1 MMEEHAK
8 RLHPIKIPF
17 EFWKLLKGNVFF
29 IIMLYI
35 LNFGSEK
42 MYMKLLQIGFLVY
55 LVWKV
60 ISVILKWYTYK
71 YQIKDGTLYI
81 TSGLVSKTYR
91 TVPLHKVQNVQQRT
105 TLFHKIFRLTS
116 LTFETGMTGEQGSVP
131 FEMISRKEAER
142 LEGEYA
148 SKQELPVIEADIS
161 EERIA
166 EDMEPAIEKTIHFTP
181 SKHDVLK
188 ASFTSLSF
196 LALIPILATLYNT
209 LDDFI
214 DLENAEG
221 FLAKLLDTWWII
233 TIVIAG
239 LICVAVAFGIVST
252 FVKYG
257 KYEIS
262 SDHERIYIKKGVLDE
277 SAFSIR
283 KEKVQAVEITQ
294 SIIKRVLGLAE
305 VKLISAGSTGDEE
318 LETNT
323 LYPFLSI
330 ERAYG
335 MVEEILP
342 AYKVERSMRSL
353 SKQAFKIRMLRPS
366 FFWILST
373 LAIYYF
379 KPSLWYIS
387 LILLVLIYT
396 LRIMD
401 YKNSRYLLN
410 DEFIQFK
417 SGSLETSL
425 FITKRSKVIQIEVE
439 RSKLQ
444 KLFGLATIET
454 INRSKP
460 VHHTKLQDVSVEY
473 ADEFYTWYM
482 DRTKNIQFE

>member
-1 MMEEHAK
+1 MEEHVK
-8 RLHPIKIPF
+8 RLHPFKIPF
-17 EFWKLLKGNVFF
+17 ELWKLLKGNVFF
-29 IIMLYI
+29 IIMLYV

-42 MYMKLLQIGFLVY
+42 MYMKVLQIVFLVY
-55 LVWKV
+55 LIWNVLS
-60 ISVILKWYTYK
+60 IILKWYTYK
-71 YQIKDGTLYI
+71 YQIKEGTIYI
-81 TSGLVSKTYR
+81 TSGIISKSYR

-105 TLFHKIFRLTS
+105 TVFHKIFRLTS
-116 LTFETGMTGEQGSVP
+116 LTFETGMTGDQGTLP
-131 FEMISRKEAER
+131 FEVISRKEAER
-142 LEGEYA
+142 LEGEYS
-148 SKQELPVIEADIS
+148 SKQELQVIELDS
-161 EERIA
+161 PEERKTK
-166 EDMEPAIEKTIHFTP
+166 DMEPIEKTIHFTP
-181 SKHDVLK
+181 TKQDVLK

-196 LALIPILATLYNT
+196 LALIPIVATLYNT

-214 DLENAEG
+214 NLENAEG
-221 FLAKLLDTWWII
+221 FFAKLLDTWWII
-233 TIVIAG
+233 TIVLVG
-239 LICVAVAFGIVST
+239 LICIAVAFGIIST

-262 SDHERIYIKKGVLDE
+262 SDHDRIYIKKGLLDE
-277 SAFSIR
+277 SAFSIQ
-283 KEKVQAVEITQ
+283 KEKVQAVEISQ

-330 ERAYG
+330 EMAYG
-335 MVEEILP
+335 MVEEVLP
-342 AYKVERSMRSL
+342 AYKVERSMESL

-366 FFWILST
+366 FFWILT
-373 LAIYYF
+373 TVAIYYF

-387 LILLVLIYT
+387 LILLAIIYT
-396 LRIMD
+396 LRILD

-439 RSKLQ
+439 RTKLQ
-444 KLFGLATIET
+444 KLFGLASIET

-473 ADEFYTWYM
+473 ADEFYTWYTG
-482 DRTKNIQFE
+482 RTKNIQVE

>member
-8 RLHPIKIPF
+8 RLHPFKIPF
-17 EFWKLLKGNVFF
+17 EFWKLLKGNAFF
-29 IIMLYI
+29 IIMLYV

-42 MYMKLLQIGFLVY
+42 MYMKVLQIGFLVY
-55 LVWKV
+55 LIWKV
-60 ISVILKWYTYK
+60 ISIILKWYTYT
-71 YQIKDGTLYI
+71 YQIKEGTIYI
-81 TSGLVSKTYR
+81 TSGLISKSYR
-91 TVPLHKVQNVQQRT
+91 TIPLHKVQNVQQRT
-105 TLFHKIFRLTS
+105 TLFHKIFSLTS
-116 LTFETGMTGEQGSVP
+116 ITFETGMTGNQGTVP
-131 FEMISRKEAER
+131 FEVISRKEAER
-142 LEGEYA
+142 LEGEYS
-148 SKQELPVIEADIS
+148 SKQEITVIEVEIP
-161 EERIA
+161 EERIT
-166 EDMEPAIEKTIHFTP
+166 EPINGKTIHFTP
-181 SKHDVLK
+181 TKQDVLK

-214 DLENAEG
+214 NLENAEG

-233 TIVIAG
+233 TIVLAG

-277 SAFSIR
+277 SAFSIQ

-294 SIIKRVLGLAE
+294 SIIKRLLGLAE
-305 VKLISAGSTGDEE
+305 VKLVSAGNTGDEE

-342 AYKVERSMRSL
+342 AYKVEQSMKPL

-366 FFWILST
+366 FFWILTT

-387 LILLVLIYT
+387 LILLVLIYS

-439 RSKLQ
+439 RTKLQ

-460 VHHTKLQDVSVEY
+460 VHHTKLQDVSVDY

-482 DRTKNIQFE
+482 GRTKNIQVE

>member
-29 IIMLYI
+29 IIMLYV

-42 MYMKLLQIGFLVY
+42 MYMKVLQIGFLVY

-60 ISVILKWYTYK
+60 ISVILRWYTYK
-71 YQIKDGTLYI
+71 YQIKEGTLYI
-81 TSGLVSKTYR
+81 TSGLVSKSYR

-116 LTFETGMTGEQGSVP
+116 LTFETGMTGDQGSVP
-131 FEMISRKEAER
+131 FEMISPKEAER

-148 SKQELPVIEADIS
+148 SKQEIPVNDIP

-166 EDMEPAIEKTIHFTP
+166 EDMEPANEKTIHFTP

-221 FLAKLLDTWWII
+221 FFGKLLDTWWII
-233 TIVIAG
+233 TIVITG

-262 SDHERIYIKKGVLDE
+262 SDLERIYIKKGVLDE

-342 AYKVERSMRSL
+342 AYNVERSMRPL

-366 FFWILST
+366 FFWILTT

-482 DRTKNIQFE
+482 DRTKNIQVE

>member
-1 MMEEHAK
+1 MEEHVK
-8 RLHPIKIPF
+8 RLHPFKIPF
-17 EFWKLLKGNVFF
+17 ELWKLLKGNVFF
-29 IIMLYI
+29 IIMLYV

-42 MYMKLLQIGFLVY
+42 MYMKVLQIVFLVY
-55 LVWKV
+55 LIWNVLS
-60 ISVILKWYTYK
+60 IILKWYTYK
-71 YQIKDGTLYI
+71 YQIKEGTIYI
-81 TSGLVSKTYR
+81 TSGIISKSYR

-105 TLFHKIFRLTS
+105 TVFHKIFRLTS
-116 LTFETGMTGEQGSVP
+116 LTFETGMTGDQGTLP
-131 FEMISRKEAER
+131 FEVISRKEAER
-142 LEGEYA
+142 LEGEYS
-148 SKQELPVIEADIS
+148 SKQELQVIELDS
-161 EERIA
+161 PEERIA
-166 EDMEPAIEKTIHFTP
+166 EDMETIEKTIHFTP
-181 SKHDVLK
+181 TKQDVLK

-196 LALIPILATLYNT
+196 LALIPIVATLYNT

-214 DLENAEG
+214 NLENAEG
-221 FLAKLLDTWWII
+221 FFAKLLDTWWII
-233 TIVIAG
+233 TIVLVG
-239 LICVAVAFGIVST
+239 LICIAVAFGIIST

-262 SDHERIYIKKGVLDE
+262 SDHDRIYIKKGLLDE
-277 SAFSIR
+277 SAFSIQ
-283 KEKVQAVEITQ
+283 KEKVQAVEISQ

-330 ERAYG
+330 EMAYG

-342 AYKVERSMRSL
+342 AYKVERSMESL

-366 FFWILST
+366 FFWILT
-373 LAIYYF
+373 TVAIYYF

-387 LILLVLIYT
+387 LILLAIIYT
-396 LRIMD
+396 LRILD

-439 RSKLQ
+439 RTKLQ
-444 KLFGLATIET
+444 KLFGLASIET

-473 ADEFYTWYM
+473 ADEFYTWYTG
-482 DRTKNIQFE
+482 RTKNIQVE

>member
-1 MMEEHAK
+1 MEEHAK
-8 RLHPIKIPF
+8 RLHPFKIPF

-29 IIMLYI
+29 IIMLYV

-42 MYMKLLQIGFLVY
+42 MYMKVLQIGFLVY

-60 ISVILKWYTYK
+60 ISVILRWYTYK
-71 YQIKDGTLYI
+71 YQIKEGTLYI
-81 TSGLVSKTYR
+81 TSGLVSKSYQ

-116 LTFETGMTGEQGSVP
+116 LTFETGMTGDQGSVP

-148 SKQELPVIEADIS
+148 SKQELPVIDIS

-188 ASFTSLSF
+188 ASFTSLRF

-214 DLENAEG
+214 DLENTEG
-221 FLAKLLDTWWII
+221 VLAKLLDTWWII
-233 TIVIAG
+233 TIVITG

-257 KYEIS
+257 KFEIS

-294 SIIKRVLGLAE
+294 SIIKRMLGLAE

-366 FFWILST
+366 FFWILTT

-410 DEFIQFK
+410 DEFIQLK

-444 KLFGLATIET
+444 KFFGLATIET

-482 DRTKNIQFE
+482 DRTKISNSNSIQ

>member
-29 IIMLYI
+29 IIMLYV

-42 MYMKLLQIGFLVY
+42 MYIKVLQIGFLVY

-71 YQIKDGTLYI
+71 YQIKEGTLYI
-81 TSGLVSKTYR
+81 TSGLVSKSYR

-116 LTFETGMTGEQGSVP
+116 LTFETGMTGDQGSVP

-148 SKQELPVIEADIS
+148 SKQEIPVIDIP

-166 EDMEPAIEKTIHFTP
+166 EDMEPTIEKTIHFTP

-209 LDDFI
+209 LDDFF

-239 LICVAVAFGIVST
+239 LICIAVVFGIVST

-262 SDHERIYIKKGVLDE
+262 SDHEHIYIKKGVLDE

-342 AYKVERSMRSL
+342 AYNVERSMRSL

-366 FFWILST
+366 FFWIFTT
-373 LAIYYF
+373 LAIFYF
-379 KPSLWYIS
+379 KSSLWYIS

-444 KLFGLATIET
+444 KLFGIATIET

>member
-8 RLHPIKIPF
+8 RLHAFKIPF
-17 EFWKLLKGNVFF
+17 EFWKLLKGNAFF
-29 IIMLYI
+29 IIMLYV

-42 MYMKLLQIGFLVY
+42 TYMKVLQIGFLVF
-55 LVWKV
+55 LIWKV
-60 ISVILKWYTYK
+60 ISIILKWYTYK
-71 YQIKDGTLYI
+71 YQIKEGTLYI
-81 TSGLVSKTYR
+81 TSGFISKSYR

-105 TLFHKIFRLTS
+105 TLFHRIFSLTS
-116 LTFETGMTGEQGSVP
+116 LTFETGMTGDQGTVP
-131 FEMISRKEAER
+131 FEVISRREAER

-148 SKQELPVIEADIS
+148 SKQKIPVIEVDIP

-166 EDMEPAIEKTIHFTP
+166 EPTYGKTIHFTP
-181 SKHDVLK
+181 TKQDVLK

-214 DLENAEG
+214 NLENAEG

-233 TIVIAG
+233 TIVLAG

-277 SAFSIR
+277 SAFSIQ

-294 SIIKRVLGLAE
+294 SIIKRLLGLAE
-305 VKLISAGSTGDEE
+305 VKLVSAGNTGDEE

-342 AYKVERSMRSL
+342 AYKVERSMKPL
-353 SKQAFKIRMLRPS
+353 SKPAFKIRMLRPS
-366 FFWILST
+366 FFWILTT

-387 LILLVLIYT
+387 LILLVFIYS

-460 VHHTKLQDVSVEY
+460 VHHTKLQDVTVEY

-482 DRTKNIQFE
+482 GRTKNIQVE

>member
-29 IIMLYI
+29 IIMLYV

-42 MYMKLLQIGFLVY
+42 MYMKVLQIGFLVY

-71 YQIKDGTLYI
+71 YQIKEGTLYI
-81 TSGLVSKTYR
+81 TSGLVSKSYR

-116 LTFETGMTGEQGSVP
+116 LTFETGMTGDQGSVP

-148 SKQELPVIEADIS
+148 SKQEIPVIDIP

-209 LDDFI
+209 LDDFF

-233 TIVIAG
+233 TIIIAG
-239 LICVAVAFGIVST
+239 LICIAVVFGIVST

-262 SDHERIYIKKGVLDE
+262 SDHEHIYIKKGVLDE

-342 AYKVERSMRSL
+342 AYNVERSMRSL

-366 FFWILST
+366 FFWIFTT

-379 KPSLWYIS
+379 KSSLWYIS

>member
-8 RLHPIKIPF
+8 RLNPFKIPF
-17 EFWKLLKGNVFF
+17 EFWKLLKGNAFF
-29 IIMLYI
+29 IIMLYV

-42 MYMKLLQIGFLVY
+42 TYMKVLQIGFLVY
-55 LVWKV
+55 LIWKV
-60 ISVILKWYTYK
+60 ISIILKWYTYK
-71 YQIKDGTLYI
+71 YQIKEGTIYI
-81 TSGLVSKTYR
+81 TSGLISKSYR

-105 TLFHKIFRLTS
+105 TLFHKIFSLTS
-116 LTFETGMTGEQGSVP
+116 LTFETGMTGDQGTVP
-131 FEMISRKEAER
+131 FEVISRREAER
-142 LEGEYA
+142 IEGEYA
-148 SKQELPVIEADIS
+148 SKQEIPVIEVDIP
-161 EERIA
+161 EEQIA
-166 EDMEPAIEKTIHFTP
+166 EPTHEKTIHFTP
-181 SKHDVLK
+181 TKQDVLK

-209 LDDFI
+209 LDDFTN
-214 DLENAEG
+214 LENAEG

-233 TIVIAG
+233 AIVLAG

-262 SDHERIYIKKGVLDE
+262 SDHECIYIKKGVLDE
-277 SAFSIR
+277 SAFSIQ

-294 SIIKRVLGLAE
+294 SIIKRLLGLAE
-305 VKLISAGSTGDEE
+305 VKLVSAGNTGDEE

-342 AYKVERSMRSL
+342 AYKVERSMKPL

-366 FFWILST
+366 FFWILTT

-387 LILLVLIYT
+387 LILLVLIYS

-425 FITKRSKVIQIEVE
+425 FITKRSKVIQIGVE

-482 DRTKNIQFE
+482 GRTKNILVE

>member
-8 RLHPIKIPF
+8 RLHPIKVPF

-29 IIMLYI
+29 IIMLYV

-42 MYMKLLQIGFLVY
+42 MYMKVLQIGFLVY

-71 YQIKDGTLYI
+71 YQIKEGTLYI
-81 TSGLVSKTYR
+81 TSGLVSKSYR

-116 LTFETGMTGEQGSVP
+116 LTFETGMTGDQGSVP

-148 SKQELPVIEADIS
+148 SKQEIPVIDIP

-209 LDDFI
+209 LDDFF

-239 LICVAVAFGIVST
+239 LICIAVVFGIVST

-262 SDHERIYIKKGVLDE
+262 SDHEHIYIKKGVLDE

-342 AYKVERSMRSL
+342 AYNVERSMRSL

-366 FFWILST
+366 FFWIFTT
-373 LAIYYF
+373 LAIFYF
-379 KPSLWYIS
+379 KSSLWYIS

>member
-1 MMEEHAK
+1 MEEHAK

-29 IIMLYI
+29 IIMLYV

-42 MYMKLLQIGFLVY
+42 MYMKVLQIGFLVY

-60 ISVILKWYTYK
+60 ISVILRWYTYK
-71 YQIKDGTLYI
+71 YQIKEGTLYI
-81 TSGLVSKTYR
+81 TSGLVSKSYR

-116 LTFETGMTGEQGSVP
+116 LTFETGMTGDQGSVP
-131 FEMISRKEAER
+131 FEMISQKEAER

-148 SKQELPVIEADIS
+148 SKQEIPVNDIP

-209 LDDFI
+209 LDDFF

-221 FLAKLLDTWWII
+221 FLAKFLDTWWII

-353 SKQAFKIRMLRPS
+353 SKRAFKIRMLRPS
-366 FFWILST
+366 FFWILTT

-444 KLFGLATIET
+444 RLFGLATIET

>member
-8 RLHPIKIPF
+8 RLHPFKIPF
-17 EFWKLLKGNVFF
+17 EFWKLLKGNAFF
-29 IIMLYI
+29 IIMLYV

-42 MYMKLLQIGFLVY
+42 TYMKVLQIGFLVY
-55 LVWKV
+55 LIWKV
-60 ISVILKWYTYK
+60 ISIILKWYTYK
-71 YQIKDGTLYI
+71 YQIKEGTIYI
-81 TSGLVSKTYR
+81 TSGLISKSYR

-105 TLFHKIFRLTS
+105 TFFHKIFSLTS
-116 LTFETGMTGEQGSVP
+116 LTFETGMTGDQGTVP
-131 FEMISRKEAER
+131 FEVISRREAER

-148 SKQELPVIEADIS
+148 SKQEIPVIEVDIP

-166 EDMEPAIEKTIHFTP
+166 EPTHGKTIHFTP
-181 SKHDVLK
+181 TKQDVLK

-214 DLENAEG
+214 NLENAEG

-233 TIVIAG
+233 TIVLAG

-277 SAFSIR
+277 SAFSIQ
-283 KEKVQAVEITQ
+283 KEKVQALEITQ
-294 SIIKRVLGLAE
+294 SIIKRLLGLAE
-305 VKLISAGSTGDEE
+305 VKLVSAGNTGDEE

-342 AYKVERSMRSL
+342 AYKMERSMKPL

-366 FFWILST
+366 FFWILTT

-387 LILLVLIYT
+387 LILLVLIYS

-460 VHHTKLQDVSVEY
+460 VHHTKLQDVTVEY

-482 DRTKNIQFE
+482 GRTKNIQVE

>member
-81 TSGLVSKTYR
+81 TSGLVSKSYR

-116 LTFETGMTGEQGSVP
+116 LTFETGMTGDQGSVP

-148 SKQELPVIEADIS
+148 SKQELPVIDIS

-214 DLENAEG
+214 DLENTEG

-233 TIVIAG
+233 TIVITG
-239 LICVAVAFGIVST
+239 LICVAVVFGIVST

-262 SDHERIYIKKGVLDE
+262 SDHDRIYIKKGVLDE

-283 KEKVQAVEITQ
+283 KEKVQAIEITQ

-330 ERAYG
+330 ERAYE

>member
-29 IIMLYI
+29 IIMLYV

-42 MYMKLLQIGFLVY
+42 MYMKVLQIGFLVY

-60 ISVILKWYTYK
+60 ISVILRWYTYK
-71 YQIKDGTLYI
+71 YQIKEGTLYI
-81 TSGLVSKTYR
+81 TSGLVSKSYR

-116 LTFETGMTGEQGSVP
+116 LTFETGMTGDQGSVP
-131 FEMISRKEAER
+131 FEMISQKEAER

-148 SKQELPVIEADIS
+148 SKQEIPVNDIP

-209 LDDFI
+209 LDDFF

-221 FLAKLLDTWWII
+221 FLAKFLDTWWII

-353 SKQAFKIRMLRPS
+353 SKRAFKIRMLRPS
-366 FFWILST
+366 FFWILTT

-444 KLFGLATIET
+444 RLFGLATIET

>member
-1 MMEEHAK
+1 M
-8 RLHPIKIPF
+8 
-17 EFWKLLKGNVFF
+17 
-29 IIMLYI
+29 
-35 LNFGSEK
+35 
-42 MYMKLLQIGFLVY
+42 
-55 LVWKV
+55 
-60 ISVILKWYTYK
+60 
-71 YQIKDGTLYI
+71 
-81 TSGLVSKTYR
+81 
-91 TVPLHKVQNVQQRT
+91 
-105 TLFHKIFRLTS
+105 
-116 LTFETGMTGEQGSVP
+116 
-131 FEMISRKEAER
+131 
-142 LEGEYA
+142 
-148 SKQELPVIEADIS
+148 
-161 EERIA
+161 
-166 EDMEPAIEKTIHFTP
+166 
-181 SKHDVLK
+181 
-188 ASFTSLSF
+188 
-196 LALIPILATLYNT
+196 
-209 LDDFI
+209 
-214 DLENAEG
+214 
-221 FLAKLLDTWWII
+221 
-233 TIVIAG
+233 
-239 LICVAVAFGIVST
+239 
-252 FVKYG
+252 
-257 KYEIS
+257 
-262 SDHERIYIKKGVLDE
+262 YIKKGVLDE

>member
-29 IIMLYI
+29 IIMLYV

-42 MYMKLLQIGFLVY
+42 MYIKVLQIGFLVY

-71 YQIKDGTLYI
+71 YQIKEGTLYI
-81 TSGLVSKTYR
+81 TSGLVSKSYR

-116 LTFETGMTGEQGSVP
+116 LTFETGMTGDQGSVP

-148 SKQELPVIEADIS
+148 SKQEIPVIDIP

-166 EDMEPAIEKTIHFTP
+166 EDMEPTIEKTIHFTP

-209 LDDFI
+209 LDDFF

-239 LICVAVAFGIVST
+239 LICIAVVFGIVST

-262 SDHERIYIKKGVLDE
+262 SDHEHIYIKKGVLDE

-342 AYKVERSMRSL
+342 AYNVERSMRSL

-366 FFWILST
+366 FFWIFTT
-373 LAIYYF
+373 LAIFYF
-379 KPSLWYIS
+379 KSSLWYIS